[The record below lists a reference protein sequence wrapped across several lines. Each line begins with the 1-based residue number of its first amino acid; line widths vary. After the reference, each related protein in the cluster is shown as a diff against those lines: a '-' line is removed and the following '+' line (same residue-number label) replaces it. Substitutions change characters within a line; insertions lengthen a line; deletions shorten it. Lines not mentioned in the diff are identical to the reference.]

1 MAAPWSSVMS
11 FQMSADGLKAR
22 REAVWNPCLVEV
34 GELTRGSGR
43 RLSARVASRLP
54 AVRAASVTA
63 VLSIGDSVVGGLTV
77 RGPGGTRFAFGRL
90 CVVMLL
96 DRDPCALE
104 CSASPRAAGGACLP
118 LRLSLRC
125 LPGLTLLWL
134 QQGSCCTT
142 VRHLFPGGYGQE
154 SLHASLQAESAPRA
168 QADTCAPSIGRPVCA
183 LCERGTVALD

>member
-1 MAAPWSSVMS
+1 MESMS
-11 FQMSADGLKAR
+11 CGSWRAYPRFGQKAQCTCGQPTTGGPCSLCHGCSQYR
-22 REAVWNPCLVEV
+22 RFCCWWPYCAW
-34 GELTRGSGR
+34 
-43 RLSARVASRLP
+43 AR
-54 AVRAASVTA
+54 
-63 VLSIGDSVVGGLTV
+63 
-77 RGPGGTRFAFGRL
+77 GTRFAFGRL

-96 DRDPCALE
+96 DGDPCALE

-118 LRLSLRC
+118 LRLSLRG

-142 VRHLFPGGYGQE
+142 VRHLFPSGYGQE